1 MGQDDEPRAAA
12 LSAAVD
18 ALLAAPIARYPRDEL
33 LALLR
38 DVDTQL
44 RRLAA
49 VDAVLVG
56 EVDQRNLGAELGART
71 TAGLLTQLL
80 RVAPGEAAAR
90 LRAARDLAPRR
101 GLTGEA
107 LPAIFPA
114 VGAALAAGEL
124 NPAHARLIGTAIDAI
139 PAEAEQAALGRGE
152 HLAQQV
158 EATLVAQAARLDPR
172 QLGHVATRLLA
183 HLDPDGAAPR
193 DDELQRRRRLELHT
207 RPDGTGLLR
216 GELSPETAAVWRTVL
231 DALSRPAPQ
240 SDNLPDPR
248 SGGQRRHDALLDAGQ
263 RLLRAGDLPDAGGT
277 PVTLLITLTDQQLA
291 TPTGFAVTEHG
302 ELLSAATA
310 IRLADQAALTS
321 CVLTATGG
329 IHDYG
334 STRRLATPPMRRAL
348 AARDHGCTFPGCTV
362 PPSWCQTHHVISWRA
377 GGPTSLDNL
386 TLVCGHHHR
395 SFEKTGWTC
404 QIHNGLPYW
413 TPPPWLDPDQTPR
426 RNTAQHHHL
435 LHPAELLAPTR
446 AAPP

>member
-1 MGQDDEPRAAA
+1 M
-12 LSAAVD
+12 
-18 ALLAAPIARYPRDEL
+18 
-33 LALLR
+33 
-38 DVDTQL
+38 
-44 RRLAA
+44 
-49 VDAVLVG
+49 
-56 EVDQRNLGAELGART
+56 
-71 TAGLLTQLL
+71 
-80 RVAPGEAAAR
+80 
-90 LRAARDLAPRR
+90 
-101 GLTGEA
+101 
-107 LPAIFPA
+107 
-114 VGAALAAGEL
+114 
-124 NPAHARLIGTAIDAI
+124 
-139 PAEAEQAALGRGE
+139 
-152 HLAQQV
+152 
-158 EATLVAQAARLDPR
+158 
-172 QLGHVATRLLA
+172 
-183 HLDPDGAAPR
+183 
-193 DDELQRRRRLELHT
+193 
-207 RPDGTGLLR
+207 
-216 GELSPETAAVWRTVL
+216 L

-291 TPTGFAVTEHG
+291 TGHGHAVTEHG

-362 PPSWCQTHHVISWRA
+362 PPSWCQTHHVISWQA

-386 TLVCGHHHR
+386 TLLCGHHHR

-413 TPPPWLDPDQTPR
+413 TPPPWQDPDQTPR

-435 LHPAELLAPTR
+435 LHPAELLTASR
-446 AAPP
+446 AGPP

>member
-1 MGQDDEPRAAA
+1 MGQDGEPLAAA

-49 VDAVLVG
+49 VDAQLIG
-56 EVDQRNLGAELGART
+56 EIDQRHTAAELGAAN
-71 TAGLLTQLL
+71 TAVLLGQLL
-80 RVAPGEAAAR
+80 RIAPGEAAAR
-90 LRAARDLAPRR
+90 VRAARDLAPRR

-124 NPAHARLIGTAIDAI
+124 NPAHARLIGTTIDAI
-139 PAEAEQAALGRGE
+139 PAEVEQAALGRGE
-152 HLAQQV
+152 QLAEQV
-158 EATLVAQAARLDPR
+158 EATLVAQAGRLDPR

-193 DDELQRRRRLELHT
+193 DEELQRRRRLELHT
-207 RPDGTGLLR
+207 RADGTGLLH

-240 SDNLPDPR
+240 ADDLPDPR

-277 PVTLLITLTDQQLA
+277 PVTLLITLTDQQLT

-302 ELLSAATA
+302 ELLTAATA

-362 PPSWCQTHHVISWRA
+362 PPSWCQTHHVIPWRA

-404 QIHNGLPYW
+404 QMHNGLPYW
-413 TPPPWLDPDQTPR
+413 TPPPWHDPDQTPR

-446 AAPP
+446 TAPP